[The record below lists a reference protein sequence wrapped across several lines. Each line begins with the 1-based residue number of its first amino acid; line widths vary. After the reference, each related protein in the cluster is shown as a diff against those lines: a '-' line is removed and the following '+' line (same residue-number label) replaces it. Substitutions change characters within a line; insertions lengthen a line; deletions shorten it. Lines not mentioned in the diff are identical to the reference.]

1 MQIGTVKFEYEIETS
16 LLCKPSIV
24 LLCYPDEISLS
35 KGNLIDTD
43 WKKKAHAKKNSNL

>member
-24 LLCYPDEISLS
+24 RLCYPDEISLS

-43 WKKKAHAKKNSNL
+43 WKKSSYKKNSNL